1 MHDYRKAPEF
11 TQLQPSNHL
20 HVGFNLHF
28 QYVNSTPYSYGF

>member
-1 MHDYRKAPEF
+1 MTTGKHLNL
-11 TQLQPSNHL
+11 QLQPSNHL